1 MACLAAAPLRS
12 DHHLYLH
19 FAQDLVKLRAATARA
34 FVANSASPL
43 GRTRVAPLY
52 AREDLELLEWA
63 KRAVRAFQATLSG
76 PVEEEEAEKGGD
88 FQRRRPEPGWAAAA
102 RALEERAEAGGGRAR
117 ARRFPAVVVGSLLDN
132 VPNVA
137 GLARSCEIFGV
148 SQLCI
153 RTYWHAPRT
162 RVHIHLTHIAS
173 NGITANK
180 KVLTEAAF
188 QRQSVSAEHHLPL
201 SELKPKNLPAYLEDM
216 RRQGYTIIGTHMKR
230 GSTVTHR
237 DTRAI

>member
-1 MACLAAAPLRS
+1 M
-12 DHHLYLH
+12 
-19 FAQDLVKLRAATARA
+19 
-34 FVANSASPL
+34 ANSASPL
-43 GRTRVAPLY
+43 DRTRVAPLY

-76 PVEEEEAEKGGD
+76 PVEEEEASKEKEAEKGGD

-153 RTYWHAPRT
+153 RTY
-162 RVHIHLTHIAS
+162 
-173 NGITANK
+173 
-180 KVLTEAAF
+180 
-188 QRQSVSAEHHLPL
+188 
-201 SELKPKNLPAYLEDM
+201 
-216 RRQGYTIIGTHMKR
+216 
-230 GSTVTHR
+230 
-237 DTRAI
+237 